1 MNLTFGVC
9 WIEDQASD
17 AEIEAVEAAV
27 RSNGFEPEMYRVE
40 AEADIKTFAARQ
52 EHFHDF
58 DLILLDLRLGKGLRG
73 DDMAPEIRQAFRSTP
88 ILFYSAEDERQLRQ
102 KMAKR
107 LVEGVYCT
115 HRDRLSERVGELVGN
130 MTPALNRL
138 SGMRGLAARVVA
150 ECDFELR
157 SILYWLASGLV
168 KQEEVVTSLKSHVEA
183 SRDEVVGE
191 IDPIEDLREMLDHH
205 AVSSGLLFKEVFGR
219 IKDLDISDDVRTM
232 RRAIR
237 RYPELV
243 LARRNVLAHALE
255 ERTEEGWRIVRRVP
269 HSDLTVED
277 FVGYR
282 ADFLAHLRDIRQL
295 RKLLVGQET
304 K

>member
-1 MNLTFGVC
+1 MNLTFGIC

-40 AEADIKTFAARQ
+40 TEEDIRVFAERQ
-52 EHFHDF
+52 YHFQDF

-73 DDMAPEIRQAFRSTP
+73 DELAPEVRGAFRSTP
-88 ILFYSAEDERQLRQ
+88 ILFYSAEDERQLRE
-102 KMAKR
+102 KMADR

-150 ECDFELR
+150 ECDYELR
-157 SILYWLASGLV
+157 TILLCLAGNVIDEGELVASLKKRVEVSRKELTNSILRID
-168 KQEEVVTSLKSHVEA
+168 SLKE
-183 SRDEVVGE
+183 
-191 IDPIEDLREMLDHH
+191 LLDHH
-205 AVSSGLLFKEVFGR
+205 AVSSGSLFREVYSRVG
-219 IKDLDISDDVRTM
+219 DLDISDDVRTT

-237 RYPELV
+237 KYPECV
-243 LARRNVLAHALE
+243 LARRNILAHALE
-255 ERTEEGWRIVRRVP
+255 ERTEDGWRIVRPEP
-269 HSDLTVED
+269 HNDLTVQE
-277 FVGYR
+277 FVEYR
-282 ADFLAHLRDIRQL
+282 AGFLAYLRDIRQL
-295 RKLLVGQET
+295 RGLLVGQDV